1 MLRLEDFHEGLE
13 EAIGEVIE
21 VSLEISGFDEDPDA
35 KSLLY
40 DFIVAEEPLRATL
53 IYRFAPKRELHRV

>member
-21 VSLEISGFDEDPDA
+21 VSLEITGFDQAPDA
-35 KSLLY
+35 KSILY
-40 DFIVAEEPLRATL
+40 DFVITEEPLTAKLT
-53 IYRFAPKRELHRV
+53 YRFSPKHNL